1 MPKLKHVYLLS
12 SIIRPAKYSDWINKK
27 SLFMKQLI
35 MLFTVLLSPI
45 VFSAIPDFAS
55 YTDVKQKKAAYF
67 DYMYP
72 LILAENKKVMQ
83 ERHVVETGAPADK
96 LTVICEK
103 YSNTCEQ
110 IDQAKRDELLV
121 RVGVIPPS
129 LVLAQGAN
137 ESAWGTSRFAK
148 QGNNFFGQWCYSQ
161 GCGLVPKQRN
171 AGTKHEVRKFDSPQ
185 QSVGAYIFNLNTGR
199 VYSSIRKQRASAR
212 ANDINPSGYDLASGL
227 TKYSERGHEYVKE
240 IKSMISYN
248 KLVKKYDDK
257 FWQEL

>member
-1 MPKLKHVYLLS
+1 M
-12 SIIRPAKYSDWINKK
+12 KK
-27 SLFMKQLI
+27 LI
-35 MLFTVLLSPI
+35 MLCTALLSPI

-72 LILAENKKVMQ
+72 LILAENKKVMKA
-83 ERHVVETGAPADK
+83 RRVVEAGAPAEK
-96 LTVICEK
+96 LKAICEK

-110 IDQAKRDELLV
+110 IDQAKRDALLV
-121 RVGVIPPS
+121 RVDVIPPS

-161 GCGLVPKQRN
+161 GCGLVPLQRN
-171 AGTKHEVRKFDSPQ
+171 GT
-185 QSVGAYIFNLNTGR
+185 
-199 VYSSIRKQRASAR
+199 
-212 ANDINPSGYDLASGL
+212 NPSGYDLASGL

-257 FWQEL
+257 FWQQL